1 MEGFYVKLRGNLKYI
16 FALMDDETRYWIA
29 QEVADAK
36 YSYDAKRLLQKT
48 QSNARWSLS
57 SGTKRVTKA
66 IETGLATTGRLRIPQ
81 VLAKDGGNALT
92 KYGIERESGLRHD
105 DVVRNLTA
113 LLGIDWVKPLPTK
126 PMKYRIN
133 SDDSIVSSLIEFF
146 YSIGY
151 I

>member
-1 MEGFYVKLRGNLKYI
+1 MESFYVKFRGNLKYL

-29 QEVADAK
+29 QEVTDAK

-66 IETGLATTGRLRIPQ
+66 IETGLATTGRLRILQ

-92 KYGIERESGLRHD
+92 KYGIERES
-105 DVVRNLTA
+105 
-113 LLGIDWVKPLPTK
+113 LLGIGWVKPLPTK

-133 SDDSIVSSLIEFF
+133 SDDSIVSGLIEFF
-146 YSIGY
+146 HSVGY